1 MTVFVLDEMQEL
13 DQKITPPPLPSPAA
27 PGFRSAPPGR
37 SGGPSAPS
45 APRADSSRDGAA
57 GAPEFGLQTTVISS
71 IMIGGQPNAASPPAS
86 TERWVETRE
95 TYDIAPGCAQA
106 IAELSLVPGVCG
118 NCLVTRKD
126 PGNGLIQGRKGRSNA
141 NVPDLSAGSFP
152 QSSANGPVAA
162 RTLNWHF
169 AG

>member
-1 MTVFVLDEMQEL
+1 
-13 DQKITPPPLPSPAA
+13 
-27 PGFRSAPPGR
+27 
-37 SGGPSAPS
+37 
-45 APRADSSRDGAA
+45 
-57 GAPEFGLQTTVISS
+57 
-71 IMIGGQPNAASPPAS
+71 MIGGQPNAAPPPAS

-162 RTLNWHF
+162 PNLELALREIRISAAF
-169 AG
+169 YFSPCSC